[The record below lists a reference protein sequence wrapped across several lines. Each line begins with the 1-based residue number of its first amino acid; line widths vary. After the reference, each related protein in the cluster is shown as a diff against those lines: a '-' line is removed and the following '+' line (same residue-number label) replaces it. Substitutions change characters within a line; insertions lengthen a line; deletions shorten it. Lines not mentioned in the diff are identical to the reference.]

1 LKDTIPFTYL
11 FDDSEKTLNFY
22 FKLADKQDVSFNL
35 IGPANQLDLLVS
47 NQEKADK
54 ESIKE
59 VDWATDGFIKF
70 EKKELNGKNFFVIV
84 RKKETFAK
92 NWIHFTLIASTK

>member
-1 LKDTIPFTYL
+1 M
-11 FDDSEKTLNFY
+11 
-22 FKLADKQDVSFNL
+22 

-54 ESIKE
+54 ESIKD

-70 EKKELNGKNFFVIV
+70 EKKEINGKNFFIIV

-92 NWIHFTLIASTK
+92 NWVHFTLIASTK